1 VAAAK
6 LLGDLIPKTI
16 TVYLPEDRKDFLA
29 KHRLR
34 ADPQGPIEVL
44 ETFWD
49 FPQPQEAPDGIAP
62 PLLVHADLLAIG
74 DPRTLEEARK
84 IHDRYLA

>member
-1 VAAAK
+1 MAANK
-6 LLGDLIPKTI
+6 LTGELHPRTI
-16 TVYLPEDRKDFLA
+16 SLYLPEDRGAFLA

-44 ETFWD
+44 DAFWKIA
-49 FPQPQEAPDGIAP
+49 PAQEAPLGIAP
-62 PLLVHADLLAIG
+62 PLLIYADLQTIG
-74 DPRTLEEARK
+74 DPRTLEQARI